1 MSGTNLEVYNLYI
14 VIKSVMLLNISFIYC
29 HFLVRWKRDV
39 VMDSHA
45 LTLTSMGMDA
55 LRQMALT
62 KWCAAAQGKNGMS
75 LKPVSRDE
83 NCLYSAFYHN
93 ST

>member
-1 MSGTNLEVYNLYI
+1 MLVKMSF
-14 VIKSVMLLNISFIYC
+14 KYC
-29 HFLVRWKRDV
+29 DNHGRWKRDV
-39 VMDSHA
+39 VMDSPV
-45 LTLTSMGMDA
+45 LTLTSMGTDA